1 MFVSL
6 TAGLSEDVLQSLGH
20 PSLVR
25 VLLLAALHP
34 PSDHLLDP
42 QQGSQQVLCDEKNKK
57 AINDR
62 YHLENTSAGTSGQNS
77 DAQAGTSD
85 NTCIDVTFY

>member
-6 TAGLSEDVLQSLGH
+6 TAGLSEDVLQALGH

-42 QQGSQQVLCDEKNKK
+42 QQGSQQVLCATRKTKK
-57 AINDR
+57 
-62 YHLENTSAGTSGQNS
+62 E
-77 DAQAGTSD
+77 
-85 NTCIDVTFY
+85 